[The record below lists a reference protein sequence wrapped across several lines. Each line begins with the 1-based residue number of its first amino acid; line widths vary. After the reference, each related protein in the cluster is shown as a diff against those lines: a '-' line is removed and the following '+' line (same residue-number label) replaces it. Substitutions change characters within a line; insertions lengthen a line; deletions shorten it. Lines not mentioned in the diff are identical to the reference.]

1 MNKQDNTM
9 NTETKNTPK
18 KEAKKSDNSWIL
30 AVIVVIF
37 FGGIRA
43 YSSWLEKDTQRMF
56 NEIVEKSGGVD
67 NFKNALMGSS
77 DKSTESSTKA
87 KPVATPVKYKEGFDN
102 ATSTYYNSEYG
113 ILWDLKEE
121 GLEWHARPINAKSTI
136 MKVRDYN
143 LNILI
148 SMNVNPND
156 TGSDDAWEGYSYFN
170 GKEMTDMRKALADM
184 MGERV
189 VNDKVE
195 KKTVSSLHAIR
206 TRTDQV
212 KNNMHSIVY
221 GYYFVHN
228 GYLYNVSIS
237 SLETASK
244 DIPEIDKAAEKLIAK
259 LKIS

>member
-1 MNKQDNTM
+1 MNKQISNM
-9 NTETKNTPK
+9 STEANNVPK
-18 KEAKKSDNSWIL
+18 KGPKKRDDSWIL
-30 AVIVVIF
+30 AVIVVII

-67 NFKNALMGSS
+67 NFKNALMGSPES
-77 DKSTESSTKA
+77 STESTPKTKTS
-87 KPVATPVKYKEGFDN
+87 ATTVKYKEGFD
-102 ATSTYYNSEYG
+102 TSTSIYYNSEYG

-121 GLEWHARPINAKSTI
+121 GLEWHVRPINAKSTI

-156 TGSDDAWEGYSYFN
+156 TGSNDAWDGFSYFD

-195 KKTVSSLHAIR
+195 KKTVASFHAIR

-212 KNNMHSIVY
+212 KNNLHSIVY
-221 GYYFVHN
+221 GYYFVYN
-228 GYLYNVSIS
+228 GNLYTISITS
-237 SLETASK
+237 MDTASK
-244 DIPEIDKAAEKLIAK
+244 DIPAIDKAAEKLIAK
-259 LKIS
+259 LIVS